1 MVRGSFNKGKLNGN
15 IGWLKFNNGSGFI
28 GFDAIY
34 VNGLIDNYESKD
46 TTDHFTPN
54 QLYYYSGK
62 FRNGMKNGYGELICR
77 KPNYIVFEG
86 EWCDNLPVSNRDLNG
101 QDSSLITFYN
111 VNVDPIGEVDRI
123 IYF

>member
-86 EWCDNLPVSNRDLNG
+86 EWPRGRNCTYADVQCTSEMFECVGNMFQPFE
-101 QDSSLITFYN
+101 T
-111 VNVDPIGEVDRI
+111 VD
-123 IYF
+123 F